1 MRFISPI
8 IASKLN
14 EIPFKDELTNLSSF
28 KTFFALAVLFRI
40 TLITTPCSVGEDI
53 APQVLSSKQWIEGES
68 IAPNVH
74 ASPKRTDLS
83 LNEQNWMLR
92 PPGGA
97 WIPLPG
103 LLLGFSLGNS
113 IHLSLFVL
121 ALLLERMVKMAQVLD
136 LPGHPSIACVSIGND
151 IVVGFYR

>member
-28 KTFFALAVLFRI
+28 KTFALAVLFRI

-53 APQVLSSKQWIEGES
+53 APQVLSASNEG
-68 IAPNVH
+68 IDCTQRMF
-74 ASPKRTDLS
+74 PKRTDLS
-83 LNEQNWMLR
+83 LNEQNWMLDCQR
-92 PPGGA
+92 CMDTVA
-97 WIPLPG
+97 WII
-103 LLLGFSLGNS
+103 LGFFSKP

-121 ALLLERMVKMAQVLD
+121 
-136 LPGHPSIACVSIGND
+136 SIAAGA
-151 IVVGFYR
+151 G